1 MINSY
6 MMKVIAVILMTMD
19 HIAMVFL
26 SPEDGEVLRILGR
39 SAAPLFVFLLVQSF
53 FYTRSREKM
62 LVRLYLGS
70 VITSSV
76 FVVMAYCF
84 NVYYNS
90 NFMNILANLFL
101 LLYLCERYKKSGY
114 KTLFL
119 WAGYYGVQLL
129 TTVLILYLLDYLPGV
144 FLVLLKALFFN
155 NLLYEPFG
163 LMFVLM
169 GILFYEFHHN
179 KRMCGFCCIA
189 VSLSCKLLINSG
201 VLYRLT
207 SGISKVFHEISPIMG
222 EIYDG
227 SVRLRGFPIFENE
240 NMIFKYQWLM
250 ILVVPFLVLY
260 DDKHIETRKYRYFA
274 YVYYPVHCF
283 LLYLLKFLILR

>member
-101 LLYLCERYKKSGY
+101 LLYLCFFS
-114 KTLFL
+114 
-119 WAGYYGVQLL
+119 LL
-129 TTVLILYLLDYLPGV
+129 LCCCMLI
-144 FLVLLKALFFN
+144 F
-155 NLLYEPFG
+155 
-163 LMFVLM
+163 
-169 GILFYEFHHN
+169 
-179 KRMCGFCCIA
+179 
-189 VSLSCKLLINSG
+189 
-201 VLYRLT
+201 
-207 SGISKVFHEISPIMG
+207 
-222 EIYDG
+222 
-227 SVRLRGFPIFENE
+227 
-240 NMIFKYQWLM
+240 
-250 ILVVPFLVLY
+250 
-260 DDKHIETRKYRYFA
+260 
-274 YVYYPVHCF
+274 
-283 LLYLLKFLILR
+283 